1 MELDIVVQNIKCS
14 GDSSGYILINNIIA
28 ASGIETEI
36 FSNGYSV
43 VWVTGEVLVSS
54 TGLFPSPILIQG
66 VDPEK
71 ISENSIFAGGLEA
84 GTYGAR
90 IITSG
95 IVSSTGLANAF
106 NRSLDSIFYYSS
118 SVVPIEVA
126 GNSTLEINDI
136 IINNPCSAPASIDVD
151 YSGGLSPYSI
161 SYGLNFSTETGN
173 LASITGLTKIDD
185 VLHRVIDKKWSK
197 VAKPDVS
204 IEYSRED
211 ALLTFKINPLLKTIE
226 WQGDQ
231 DMVFLITEYNDPNV
245 LQEMISFNV
254 NELVK
259 YPQRFTLTL
268 PEKFSIYTRRIFD
281 KYTYEDS

>member
-1 MELDIVVQNIKCS
+1 MEEKLDLAPFDEWIK
-14 GDSSGYILINNIIA
+14 
-28 ASGIETEI
+28 
-36 FSNGYSV
+36 
-43 VWVTGEVLVSS
+43 
-54 TGLFPSPILIQG
+54 
-66 VDPEK
+66 
-71 ISENSIFAGGLEA
+71 
-84 GTYGAR
+84 
-90 IITSG
+90 
-95 IVSSTGLANAF
+95 
-106 NRSLDSIFYYSS
+106 
-118 SVVPIEVA
+118 
-126 GNSTLEINDI
+126 TLEVPEETYFFEFDTEGNVVALH
-136 IINNPCSAPASIDVD
+136 PGPAVDHIKNKIQVDLDVALGIYERGETLQHYKVD
-151 YSGGLSPYSI
+151 VISGRVI
-161 SYGLNFSTETGN
+161 KVN

-185 VLHRVIDKKWSK
+185 VLHRVVDKKWSK
-197 VAKPDVS
+197 VVKPDVS
-204 IEYSRED
+204 IEYSREK

>member
-1 MELDIVVQNIKCS
+1 MEEKLDLAPFDEWIK
-14 GDSSGYILINNIIA
+14 
-28 ASGIETEI
+28 
-36 FSNGYSV
+36 
-43 VWVTGEVLVSS
+43 
-54 TGLFPSPILIQG
+54 
-66 VDPEK
+66 
-71 ISENSIFAGGLEA
+71 
-84 GTYGAR
+84 
-90 IITSG
+90 
-95 IVSSTGLANAF
+95 
-106 NRSLDSIFYYSS
+106 
-118 SVVPIEVA
+118 
-126 GNSTLEINDI
+126 TLEVPEETYFFEFDLDGNVMALHPGPSVDHIKNKIQVDL
-136 IINNPCSAPASIDVD
+136 DVALGIYD
-151 YSGGLSPYSI
+151 RGETLRHYKVDVISGRVI
-161 SYGLNFSTETGN
+161 KVN

-197 VAKPDVS
+197 ISKPDVS
-204 IEYSRED
+204 IEYARAD

-259 YPQRFTLTL
+259 YPQRFTLML

>member
-1 MELDIVVQNIKCS
+1 MEEKLDLAPFDEWIK
-14 GDSSGYILINNIIA
+14 
-28 ASGIETEI
+28 
-36 FSNGYSV
+36 
-43 VWVTGEVLVSS
+43 
-54 TGLFPSPILIQG
+54 
-66 VDPEK
+66 
-71 ISENSIFAGGLEA
+71 
-84 GTYGAR
+84 
-90 IITSG
+90 
-95 IVSSTGLANAF
+95 
-106 NRSLDSIFYYSS
+106 
-118 SVVPIEVA
+118 
-126 GNSTLEINDI
+126 TLEVPEETYFFEFDLDGNVIALHPGPSVDHIKNKIQVDL
-136 IINNPCSAPASIDVD
+136 DVALGIYD
-151 YSGGLSPYSI
+151 RGETLRHYKVDVISGRVI
-161 SYGLNFSTETGN
+161 KVN

-197 VAKPDVS
+197 ISKPDVS
-204 IEYSRED
+204 IEYDRAD

-281 KYTYEDS
+281 KYTYENIRT